1 MDNFNLNRKAI
12 KKAYNKKVIEEN
24 VLKRL
29 PSLPP
34 SFDLFL
40 KTRYVSKKNI
50 LDIKKLNIDTR
61 EFVKIKVDPFLVRN
75 NCHWNCSQIQE
86 MYPDD
91 FKIVIG
97 YNLTACP
104 CSAFYSLEIHSVLQ
118 LNDGTYI
125 DLTTDMAGE
134 TEKWFLPVRILDR
147 SEKVSSLI
155 MFAKQ
160 LEIENFSNMR
170 THNCPKKKGVRYDF
184 PENISEKQFQNG
196 INIFKSLTIIPVQE
210 FKQSYKDID
219 QVQV

>member
-1 MDNFNLNRKAI
+1 MEKLNSNRKAI
-12 KKAYNKKVIEEN
+12 KQAYNKKVIEEN
-24 VLKRL
+24 ILKRL

-40 KTRYVSKKNI
+40 KTQYVSKKNI
-50 LDIKKLNIDTR
+50 SDIKKLNIGIG

-75 NCHWNCSQIQE
+75 NCHWNCAQIQE

-118 LNDGTYI
+118 LKDGTYV

-134 TEKWFLPVRILDR
+134 TEKWFLPIRNVDR
-147 SEKVSSLI
+147 NEKVSSLI

-160 LEIENFSNMR
+160 LKIETFSNMR

-184 PENISEKQFQNG
+184 LENVSEKEFLNG
-196 INIFKSLTIIPVQE
+196 IRILK
-210 FKQSYKDID
+210 
-219 QVQV
+219 

>member
-1 MDNFNLNRKAI
+1 MEKLNSNRKAI
-12 KKAYNKKVIEEN
+12 KQAYNKKVIEEN

-40 KTRYVSKKNI
+40 KTQYVSKKNVS
-50 LDIKKLNIDTR
+50 DIKNLNIGIG

-75 NCHWNCSQIQE
+75 NCHWNCAQIQE

-104 CSAFYSLEIHSVLQ
+104 CSVFYSLEIHSVLQ
-118 LNDGTYI
+118 LKDGTYV

-134 TEKWFLPVRILDR
+134 TEKWFLPIRNVDR
-147 SEKVSSLI
+147 NEKVSSLI
-155 MFAKQ
+155 MFAKK
-160 LEIENFSNMR
+160 LRIENFSNMR

-184 PENISEKQFQNG
+184 LENVSEKEFLNG
-196 INIFKSLTIIPVQE
+196 IRILK
-210 FKQSYKDID
+210 
-219 QVQV
+219 